1 MRKLLC
7 LCFVLLVSNL
17 YAINLSALMMHSVFK
32 ISGIGKDNKPVIG
45 TCFFISKRINN
56 GLYQPVLITAA
67 HILKKLKG
75 KSASIDFRFKTNSGF
90 VSVTREIQIKSGS
103 QIVWREL
110 GDIAAIKLELP
121 LKSDVKSLSTDFL
134 ATDKLIKK
142 YSINSGTSVAI
153 IGYPYGT
160 GFGKAQFPILRNGC
174 ISSFPI
180 NSKNDFLV
188 DFDIFEGYS
197 GAPVVVNQNGIDI
210 ILGMVVEEVFLE
222 EIKPGSK
229 TSKIKGLG
237 LGKVLPAA
245 LIKQL
250 VDAI

>member
-7 LCFVLLVSNL
+7 LCFVLTLSNL
-17 YAINLSALMMHSVFK
+17 YALNLSALMMHSVFK
-32 ISGIGKDNKPVIG
+32 ISGIGKDNKPVTG
-45 TCFFISKRINN
+45 TCFFLSKRMNN
-56 GLYQPVLITAA
+56 GSYQPVLVTAA

-75 KSASIDFRFKTNSGF
+75 KSVSIDFRFKTNSGF
-90 VSVTREIQIKSGS
+90 VSVTRKIQIKRGG
-103 QIVWREL
+103 QIMWREL
-110 GDIAAIKLELP
+110 GDVAAIKLELP
-121 LKSDVKSLSTDFL
+121 SKSDVKSISTDFL
-134 ATDKLIKK
+134 ASNKLIKK

-174 ISSFPI
+174 VSSFPI
-180 NSKNDFLV
+180 SSQNNFLV
-188 DFDIFEGYS
+188 DFEVFAGYS
-197 GAPVVVNQNGIDI
+197 GAPVIVNKNKTGL

-222 EIKPGSK
+222 EVKPGSK

-250 VDAI
+250 VEAI